1 MKTLLFALLCM
12 PMLACAQR
20 DPANT
25 DAQLRKLAW
34 QAGPSDGRIASKAI
48 IKVPEGYVF
57 LDEANT
63 SKFLELTGNPPSDGY
78 YTFAPKALN
87 WFTVFSFDPTGYVKD
102 DEKIDADQL
111 LKTLKESDGPSNEER
126 KRRGMD
132 TLTTEGWEVPP
143 HYDADTK
150 QLEWGIRLKG
160 GDGGTTVNYTSRIL
174 GRGGVMKATLVS
186 DPASLSAD
194 MTSFKANMK
203 DFNYLPGERYAEYTS
218 GDKVAEYGLAALVV
232 GGAAAAAAK
241 TGLLGGLWKWLA
253 AVIAGGWKI
262 IAGLAV
268 AAMAGLKKMFGK
280 REE

>member
-1 MKTLLFALLCM
+1 
-12 PMLACAQR
+12 
-20 DPANT
+20 
-25 DAQLRKLAW
+25 
-34 QAGPSDGRIASKAI
+34 
-48 IKVPEGYVF
+48 VVF
-57 LDEANT
+57 
-63 SKFLELTGNPPSDGY
+63 
-78 YTFAPKALN
+78 
-87 WFTVFSFDPTGYVKD
+87 
-102 DEKIDADQL
+102 
-111 LKTLKESDGPSNEER
+111 
-126 KRRGMD
+126 
-132 TLTTEGWEVPP
+132 
-143 HYDADTK
+143 
-150 QLEWGIRLKG
+150 
-160 GDGGTTVNYTSRIL
+160 
-174 GRGGVMKATLVS
+174 KATLVS